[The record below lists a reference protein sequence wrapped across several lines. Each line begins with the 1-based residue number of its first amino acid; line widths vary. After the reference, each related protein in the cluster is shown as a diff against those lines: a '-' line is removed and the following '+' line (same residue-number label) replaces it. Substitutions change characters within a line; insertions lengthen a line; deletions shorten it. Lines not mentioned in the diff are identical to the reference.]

1 MYKVINQEKY
11 PDGDVT
17 YVKEKKHTLK
27 STVKEWV
34 YMEAISIVQ
43 EEKCEIEIWNN
54 QGKHLEEK

>member
-43 EEKCEIEIWNN
+43 EEKCEIEI
-54 QGKHLEEK
+54 